1 MNAFYI
7 LALCW
12 MLRIHG
18 KGADPG
24 LALTGAYSQ
33 MHRLHSVWGARQGFV
48 KKRASVIPQKA
59 KGIRAL
65 HRKSRKCKDVEVWKH
80 GLFREV

>member
-1 MNAFYI
+1 MTQESNILFTFTYI
-7 LALCW
+7 
-12 MLRIHG
+12 M
-18 KGADPG
+18 KEE
-24 LALTGAYSQ
+24 
-33 MHRLHSVWGARQGFV
+33 
-48 KKRASVIPQKA
+48 ASVIPQKA